1 MEREK
6 RLGWEHDLLVSR
18 EISAKRA
25 SPGTGSRA
33 DRRTLSTGCYTAN
46 CRAGTGRAPN
56 DQQISLGVGVSFDG
70 QVAGLHRD
78 RARTSLRS
86 AQAESDYGGP
96 LEPTRAHHLSH
107 AADNMRALAGHHAIV
122 PNQWRGQRGVE
133 GVPALGASGAQ
144 RVHEAD

>member
-56 DQQISLGVGVSFDG
+56 DQQISLAVGVSCDG

-96 LEPTRAHHLSH
+96 LEPTPPPPLRH
-107 AADNMRALAGHHAIV
+107 AGGNQGAVGGPPHAV
-122 PNQWRGQRGVE
+122 
-133 GVPALGASGAQ
+133 
-144 RVHEAD
+144 